1 MNWSFRKEYVLF
13 DHIQKHTHSKNSKT
27 KLNEANIQVFFNF
40 QFQDYVGL
48 SCSVGVMTKSKTTT
62 PSSSQTKH
70 DGDASVVNKLKVLIV
85 PSTGISIIKSHANV
99 DVIFISLNSLFI
111 EKRQW
116 KWEAR
121 RIESQIFFL
130 SRFCVQYVAPCC
142 CCCVE

>member
-1 MNWSFRKEYVLF
+1 M
-13 DHIQKHTHSKNSKT
+13 
-27 KLNEANIQVFFNF
+27 FFNF
-40 QFQDYVGL
+40 QFQDYAGL
-48 SCSVGVMTKSKTTT
+48 LSSVGVMTKSKTTT

-70 DGDASVVNKLKVLIV
+70 DGDVSVVNKLKVLIV

-121 RIESQIFFL
+121 RIESQSVFIPLDFA
-130 SRFCVQYVAPCC
+130 CNM
-142 CCCVE
+142 